1 MGWIM
6 SNLFLYYKDMIK
18 NNSQNILLGIVVIL
32 AAWNIFTT
40 NSVKTDVQGYK
51 DKIAALQVQ
60 VDSAQAVNNVIDTK
74 IDSVKEKVVHITE
87 EINHIDNNITI
98 IKKQTDE
105 KVNRVDSYT
114 ANELEQFFAN
124 RYNKGTN

>member
-1 MGWIM
+1 
-6 SNLFLYYKDMIK
+6 MIR

-40 NSVKTDVQGYK
+40 SSTKTDVQGYK
-51 DKIAALQVQ
+51 DKIEALQVH
-60 VDSAQAVNNVIDTK
+60 VDSAQAVNKVIDIK
-74 IDSVKEKVVHITE
+74 IDSVKENIVSITQ
-87 EINHIDNNITI
+87 EINHIDKNITV

>member
-1 MGWIM
+1 
-6 SNLFLYYKDMIK
+6 LDYVQPFLILERYDKKQSTEY
-18 NNSQNILLGIVVIL
+18 LLGIVIIL

-51 DKIAALQVQ
+51 DKIQALQVQ

-114 ANELEQFFAN
+114 ANELEQFFAD

>member
-6 SNLFLYYKDMIK
+6 SNLFLYYKDMIR

-51 DKIAALQVQ
+51 DKIQALQVQ

-105 KVNRVDSYT
+105 KVNRVDSYS
-114 ANELEQFFAN
+114 ANELEQFFAD

>member
-1 MGWIM
+1 
-6 SNLFLYYKDMIK
+6 MIR
-18 NNSQNILLGIVVIL
+18 NNSQNILLGIVIIL

-51 DKIAALQVQ
+51 DKIQALQVQ

-74 IDSVKEKVVHITE
+74 IDSVREKVVHITE

-114 ANELEQFFAN
+114 ANELEQFFAD

>member
-1 MGWIM
+1 
-6 SNLFLYYKDMIK
+6 MIR

-40 NSVKTDVQGYK
+40 NSIKTDVQGYK
-51 DKIAALQVQ
+51 DKIEALQVH
-60 VDSAQAVNNVIDTK
+60 VDSAQAVNKVIDIK
-74 IDSVKEKVVHITE
+74 IDSVKENIVNITQ
-87 EINHIDNNITI
+87 EINHIDKNITV

-114 ANELEQFFAN
+114 ANELEQFFAD